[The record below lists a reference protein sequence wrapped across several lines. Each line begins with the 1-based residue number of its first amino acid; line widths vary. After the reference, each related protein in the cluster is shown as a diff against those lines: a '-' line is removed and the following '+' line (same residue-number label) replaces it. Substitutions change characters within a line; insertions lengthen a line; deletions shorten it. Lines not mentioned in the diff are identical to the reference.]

1 MAEGQERSAPALVG
15 DLLNQTTELMRK
27 EIQLFRAEISEKASQ
42 VFTAVGLLA
51 AGAVI
56 ALTAL
61 NVLAAALV
69 AAIENLGLEG
79 AWAALIVGLAFAIL
93 AYILAQK
100 GINDLKAQNLAPDR
114 TQRSLSKDAAM
125 AKEKVS

>member
-1 MAEGQERSAPALVG
+1 MAEHERSAPALVG
-15 DLLNQTTELMRK
+15 DLLNQTSELFRK
-27 EIQLFRAEISEKASQ
+27 EIQLFRAEVGEKTSQ
-42 VFTAVGLLA
+42 VFMAVGLLA
-51 AGAVI
+51 AAAVI

-69 AAIENLGLEG
+69 AALDNLGLSG
-79 AWAALIVGLAFAIL
+79 GWAALIVGVAFAIL

-100 GINDLKAQNLAPDR
+100 GINDLKAQNLTPDR
-114 TQRSLSKDAAM
+114 TQRSLAKDAAL

>member
-15 DLLNQTTELMRK
+15 DLLNQSTELVRK

-51 AGAVI
+51 AAAVI

-69 AAIENLGLEG
+69 GAIENLGLEG
-79 AWAALIVGLAFAIL
+79 AWAALLVGLAFAIL

-100 GINDLKAQNLAPDR
+100 GINDLKAQNLTPDR